1 MCQGNEIVWVD
12 RRSPEKAQFQGQLFD
27 MIFTSKTE
35 PPAERKLRRSKSLK
49 QVTFVEESVG
59 NTPARVK
66 SAGSV
71 LHREEHKETAAEAEK
86 RALEKKAKERRR
98 EAEKFWRRFQKDMF
112 ESEAERIDVAPDV
125 VENVYRESEMR
136 TPFYLPEAFGTP
148 CSLAGWPSGGNRVRE
163 QQGPAT
169 PPLASL
175 LAALPALLAL
185 LFYALG
191 QVIFDNIS
199 CLLMHYSSSTDLS
212 TPSEALFITLYDSK
226 QLSLLMTARTHVH
239 RCLFPDEP
247 RTHSDGLAQPSC
259 HQPVVHHC
267 QDTARESGRTS

>member
-49 QVTFVEESVG
+49 QVTFVEESAG

-71 LHREEHKETAAEAEK
+71 LHREEKKETPAEAEK
-86 RALEKKAKERRR
+86 RAIAKKAKERRR

-136 TPFYLPEAFGTP
+136 TPFYLPEAYGTP
-148 CSLAGWPSGGNRVRE
+148 CSLAGWPPAGGNRVRE
-163 QQGPAT
+163 QQVPAT

-185 LFYALG
+185 LLYALG
-191 QVIFDNIS
+191 QVIFDN
-199 CLLMHYSSSTDLS
+199 
-212 TPSEALFITLYDSK
+212 F
-226 QLSLLMTARTHVH
+226 LSLLTHH
-239 RCLFPDEP
+239 
-247 RTHSDGLAQPSC
+247 
-259 HQPVVHHC
+259 
-267 QDTARESGRTS
+267 

>member
-1 MCQGNEIVWVD
+1 MDEPTGQRLEGTVCQGNEIVWVD

-49 QVTFVEESVG
+49 QVTFVEESAG

-71 LHREEHKETAAEAEK
+71 LHSREEQKETAAEAEK
-86 RALEKKAKERRR
+86 RAVAKKAKERRR

-125 VENVYRESEMR
+125 AENVYNRESEMR
-136 TPFYLPEAFGTP
+136 TPFYLPESYGTP
-148 CSLAGWPSGGNRVRE
+148 CSLAGWPSSGGARVRD
-163 QQGPAT
+163 QQSPAT

-185 LFYALG
+185 LLYALG
-191 QVIFDNIS
+191 QVIFDNIP
-199 CLLMHYSSSTDLS
+199 CLLVSYSSSTDLS
-212 TPSEALFITLYDSK
+212 APSGALYDST
-226 QLSLLMTARTHVH
+226 QISLY
-239 RCLFPDEP
+239 E
-247 RTHSDGLAQPSC
+247 
-259 HQPVVHHC
+259 
-267 QDTARESGRTS
+267 

>member
-1 MCQGNEIVWVD
+1 MNEPTGQRLEGTVCQGNEIVWVD

-49 QVTFVEESVG
+49 QVTFVEESAG

-71 LHREEHKETAAEAEK
+71 LHREEQKETPAETEK
-86 RALEKKAKERRR
+86 RLREKKAKERKR

-125 VENVYRESEMR
+125 VENVYREAEMR
-136 TPFYLPEAFGTP
+136 TPFYIPEAYGSP
-148 CSLAGWPSGGNRVRE
+148 CSLAAWPGPSRGRE
-163 QQGPAT
+163 QQGPTT
-169 PPLASL
+169 PPLTSL

-185 LFYALG
+185 LLYALG
-191 QVIFDNIS
+191 QVGCCGFVPDLLALYGAL
-199 CLLMHYSSSTDLS
+199 CLPY
-212 TPSEALFITLYDSK
+212 AF
-226 QLSLLMTARTHVH
+226 
-239 RCLFPDEP
+239 
-247 RTHSDGLAQPSC
+247 
-259 HQPVVHHC
+259 
-267 QDTARESGRTS
+267 